1 MSNANTDIR
10 REAKQANVAH
20 WQIAKRLGCAESTF
34 CRKLRDELSP
44 EDKAKVRQAIMELG
58 AMKRGGGNDGSMRE
72 AFGM

>member
-1 MSNANTDIR
+1 MP
-10 REAKQANVAH
+10 H

-58 AMKRGGGNDGSMRE
+58 AMKRGGGNDGSMCE

>member
-1 MSNANTDIR
+1 MSNANIDIR
-10 REAKQANVAH
+10 KEAKKANVAH

-44 EDKAKVRQAIMELG
+44 GDKAKVRQAIMELS
-58 AMKRGGGNDGSMRE
+58 AMKRGGDNDGSMRE

>member
-1 MSNANTDIR
+1 MSNANIDIR
-10 REAKQANVAH
+10 KEAKKANVAH

-44 EDKAKVRQAIMELG
+44 EEKAKVRQAIKELG
-58 AMKRGGGNDGSMRE
+58 AVKRGGGNDARMRK